1 MSLFVIVF
9 LCHKVTGMRF
19 VLKYDKLLGNG
30 TFVCGYV
37 CVSMCLFVCVW
48 YKFCAKLMSGWSCLS
63 VANHRTGPTSAS
75 SSANYNWCNM
85 PAASSTRSSNITD
98 VNYHTIDDVTYQEL
112 YIKYNVL

>member
-9 LCHKVTGMRF
+9 LCQKVTGKRF
-19 VLKYDKLLGNG
+19 VLKTDEWLGNS
-30 TFVCGYV
+30 TFVC
-37 CVSMCLFVCVW
+37 VSLCLRVCVW
-48 YKFCAKLMSGWSCLS
+48 YKFCAKLMGGWSCLS